1 MFLGQP
7 SCFVFF
13 LVACVGY
20 VCVHV
25 GEAGESGGSGER
37 KGRGGK
43 GEFESRRCVELMSPV
58 GCII

>member
-20 VCVHV
+20 VCVCMW
-25 GEAGESGGSGER
+25 GRQGSLEDLERGREEEGRESLKAEDVLS
-37 KGRGGK
+37 
-43 GEFESRRCVELMSPV
+43 
-58 GCII
+58 